1 MLRRFAP
8 FMVLALIVLAFI
20 GAFVIRSIT
29 ANRGPCAELF
39 GMLLYPQYPAKNR
52 CDFFVQLADNRQ
64 AYSRR
69 IEDARN
75 RCGLPAAP
83 DYLDWLNYVEAVQ
96 TRIEACDPVTVGR
109 HREVPAQ
116 VVLKLVS
123 NSSDRVSNSS
133 DRGFCSE
140 LLASALHYAPPDR
153 GWNAF
158 EARHTK
164 KNYCDFLVEFFN
176 SEQVVIDR
184 FDNAKAECTVALP
197 GWFEPKHAK
206 TLERRKKACDAAAVD
221 PDGLVSSYNR

>member
-20 GAFVIRSIT
+20 GVFVIRSIT
-29 ANRGPCAELF
+29 ADRGPCAELF
-39 GMLLYPQYPAKNR
+39 GMLIHPQYPAKNR
-52 CDFFVQLADNRQ
+52 CDFYVQLADNQQ

-83 DYLDWLNYVEAVQ
+83 DYPDSLKTNYVEAVQ
-96 TRIEACDPVTVGR
+96 TRIEACDPITVGR

-116 VVLKLVS
+116 SVARLQL
-123 NSSDRVSNSS
+123 VSNSS

-140 LLASALHYAPPDR
+140 LLASARHYAPPDR
-153 GWNAF
+153 AWNAF
-158 EARHTK
+158 EAHHTK
-164 KNYCDFLVEFFN
+164 KNYCDFSVEFFN
-176 SEQVVIDR
+176 SEQAVIDR
-184 FDNAKAECTVALP
+184 FENAKAKCTVALP
-197 GWFEPKHAK
+197 EWFEAKHAK

>member
-29 ANRGPCAELF
+29 ANRDPCAELF
-39 GMLLYPQYPAKNR
+39 GILLYPQYPAKNR
-52 CDFFVQLADNRQ
+52 CDFFVQLADNQQ

-83 DYLDWLNYVEAVQ
+83 DYPDSLNYVEAVQ

-116 VVLKLVS
+116 LVMQVEFPS
-123 NSSDRVSNSS
+123 NRS

-153 GWNAF
+153 TWNAF
-158 EARHTK
+158 EALHTK

-176 SEQVVIDR
+176 SEQAVIDR
-184 FDNAKAECTVALP
+184 FENAKAKCTVALP
-197 GWFEPKHAK
+197 AWFEAKHAK
-206 TLERRKKACDAAAVD
+206 TLERRKKACDAAALD

>member
-8 FMVLALIVLAFI
+8 FMVLALIVLASI
-20 GAFVIRSIT
+20 GVFVIRSIT

-39 GMLLYPQYPAKNR
+39 GMLIHPQYPAKNR
-52 CDFFVQLADNRQ
+52 CDFYVQLADNQQ

-75 RCGLPAAP
+75 RCGLPATP
-83 DYLDWLNYVEAVQ
+83 DYLDSLKANYVEAVQ

-109 HREVPAQ
+109 HREEPAQ
-116 VVLKLVS
+116 VVLQVVEFPA
-123 NSSDRVSNSS
+123 NHS

-153 GWNAF
+153 AWNAF
-158 EARHTK
+158 EALHTK

-176 SEQVVIDR
+176 SEQAVFNR
-184 FDNAKAECTVALP
+184 FEDAKAKCTVALP
-197 GWFEPKHAK
+197 EWFEAKHAK
-206 TLERRKKACDAAAVD
+206 TLERGKKACDAAAVD

>member
-20 GAFVIRSIT
+20 GVFVIRSIT
-29 ANRGPCAELF
+29 ANRDPCAELF
-39 GMLLYPQYPAKNR
+39 GILLYPQYPAKNR
-52 CDFFVQLADNRQ
+52 CDFFVQLADNQQ

-83 DYLDWLNYVEAVQ
+83 DYPDSLNYIEAVQ
-96 TRIEACDPVTVGR
+96 TRIEACDPVTLGR

-116 VVLKLVS
+116 LVAQLEL
-123 NSSDRVSNSS
+123 VWNSS

-140 LLASALHYAPPDR
+140 LLASARHYAPPDR
-153 GWNAF
+153 AWKAF
-158 EARHTK
+158 EALHTK

-176 SEQVVIDR
+176 SEQAVIDR
-184 FDNAKAECTVALP
+184 FENAKAKCTVALP
-197 GWFEPKHAK
+197 AWFEAKHAK
-206 TLERRKKACDAAAVD
+206 TLERGKKACDAAALD
-221 PDGLVSSYNR
+221 PDGLVSSYDR

>member
-20 GAFVIRSIT
+20 GVFVIRSIT
-29 ANRGPCAELF
+29 ANRDPCAELF
-39 GMLLYPQYPAKNR
+39 GILLYPQYPARNR
-52 CDFFVQLADNRQ
+52 CDFFVQLADNEQ

-83 DYLDWLNYVEAVQ
+83 DYPDSLHYVEAVQ

-109 HREVPAQ
+109 HREIPAQ
-116 VVLKLVS
+116 LVGLKLVFP
-123 NSSDRVSNSS
+123 SNSS

-140 LLASALHYAPPDR
+140 LSASALHYASPGR
-153 GWNAF
+153 AWNAF
-158 EARHTK
+158 EAHHTK
-164 KNYCDFLVEFFN
+164 KNYCDFLVEIFN
-176 SEQVVIDR
+176 SEQAGIDR
-184 FDNAKAECTVALP
+184 FGNAKAECPAALP
-197 GWFEPKHAK
+197 EWFEAKHAK

-221 PDGLVSSYNR
+221 PDGLVSSYDR

>member
-8 FMVLALIVLAFI
+8 FMVLALIVLASI
-20 GAFVIRSIT
+20 GALVIRSIT
-29 ANRGPCAELF
+29 ADRGPCAELY
-39 GMLLYPQYPAKNR
+39 GMLIHPQYPAKTR
-52 CDFFVQLADNRQ
+52 CDFYVQLADNQQ

-83 DYLDWLNYVEAVQ
+83 DDPEWLKANYVEAVQ

-109 HREVPAQ
+109 HGEVPAQ
-116 VVLKLVS
+116 LVARLVLVE
-123 NSSDRVSNSS
+123 NSP

-140 LLASALHYAPPDR
+140 LLASARHYAPPDR
-153 GWNAF
+153 AWNAF
-158 EARHTK
+158 EALHTK

-176 SEQVVIDR
+176 SEQAVIDR
-184 FDNAKAECTVALP
+184 FENAKAKCTVALP
-197 GWFEPKHAK
+197 EWFEAKHAK
-206 TLERRKKACDAAAVD
+206 TLERGKKACDAAAVD

>member
-52 CDFFVQLADNRQ
+52 CDFFVQLADNQQ

-116 VVLKLVS
+116 LVAQLEL
-123 NSSDRVSNSS
+123 VWNSS

-140 LLASALHYAPPDR
+140 LLASARHYAPPDR
-153 GWNAF
+153 AWNAF
-158 EARHTK
+158 EALHTK

-176 SEQVVIDR
+176 SEQAVIDR
-184 FDNAKAECTVALP
+184 FENAKAKCTVALP
-197 GWFEPKHAK
+197 EWFEAKHAK
-206 TLERRKKACDAAAVD
+206 TLERGKKACDAAAVD